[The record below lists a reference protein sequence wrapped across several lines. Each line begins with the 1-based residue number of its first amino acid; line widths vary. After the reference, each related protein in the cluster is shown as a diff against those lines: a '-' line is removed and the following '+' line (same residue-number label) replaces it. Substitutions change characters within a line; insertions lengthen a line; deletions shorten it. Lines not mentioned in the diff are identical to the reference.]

1 MTTQR
6 GHRGLNATS
15 TNTKQLYSKCNTCHA
30 RLICTRM
37 INALHYKAL
46 ENGWMCGTLP
56 AVFTLPHN
64 CQDSS
69 HSLTSATKTFAN
81 SDNWLG
87 QVSLNPDAL
96 SKRWNLTFPRSP
108 SHVNSPINRLAV
120 RFVSKRA
127 APILFSLI

>member
-1 MTTQR
+1 MIKHWRRLCGIIFMQMFC
-6 GHRGLNATS
+6 HTS
-15 TNTKQLYSKCNTCHA
+15 THSPV
-30 RLICTRM
+30 LIM
-37 INALHYKAL
+37 QMSSALHYKAL

-87 QVSLNPDAL
+87 HVSLNPDAL
-96 SKRWNLTFPRSP
+96 SKRPFPDHLPMCIRQQ
-108 SHVNSPINRLAV
+108 IGLQLGLCRKELLL
-120 RFVSKRA
+120 F
-127 APILFSLI
+127 LFSLI